1 MRFDVDTSLVQRF
14 EEVALLRSL
23 ARKLA
28 KELKERL
35 TRVRA
40 AVTVTRGLAV
50 DVNGN
55 TVSGDM
61 GTDIDLSG
69 SGDSRDD
76 EELIYIKISTVSGD
90 IRIEKAS

>member
-1 MRFDVDTSLVQRF
+1 MVQRF

-69 SGDSRDD
+69 SGDARDD
-76 EELIYIKISTVSGD
+76 DELIYIKISTVSGD